1 MRLNIILAAA
11 PLLAGGRAPPP
22 VTAVIIDPRP
32 VLLYWAVRHAREA
45 LDAHIP
51 IVAFTKNATAFA
63 ARPDVRRLGNVRVK
77 RCKDDTKKAYNK
89 RLRDAVFWATLQT
102 THALLFEGDSWFEAR
117 PSFPLPY
124 FLSKM
129 DAGGYTMLGAP
140 WDPARPFCQ
149 NDAEHCVG
157 NSGASL
163 WHVPRLMDALRDA
176 DRLVPSGGER
186 GNVDRFVHRL
196 LRRGNRTV
204 APAALAAR
212 WAEADVAS
220 PGVPF
225 ARHKPRQM
233 TRGVCF
239 VHLVGDGPFAPPS
252 LTGARTCLVTD
263 APDAAP
269 AGVDDVVRVGDLRQ
283 RFAAVGMP
291 RHALARLVAY
301 EAPPYALTLFPVG
314 AARPSPEWWATLP
327 SNADVL
333 LDGGAV
339 LLRRSAFARVWATAL
354 GAYVRANAADPFGAA
369 LRDLT
374 RSPGARTGALP
385 ALETGIGAKPSGAGS
400 TVRAHVIQMGDARS
414 VAAYATYVAGVRR
427 AADANGFAY
436 GLLPWNATSS
446 THACP
451 YTAKV
456 AAIAARLR
464 GAPDGAWVVWLD
476 LDVQFALATCGAW
489 WPTLQKIGGDA
500 CHLVALR
507 TDRQIN
513 TGVLHIKATP
523 AMRELVGAWLAEQ
536 LAREVCAG
544 PADQSAFEEVILRK
558 AVPNYG
564 GRCATQGPTMD
575 RGEALADYFR
585 RIARLRR
592 SGAGGLERVGDCFG
606 EEMGMEQRRAP
617 PENVCLVR
625 CRDGLQAHDCGAT
638 DGDRRAEAYLFDH
651 AKPPKPGRQK
661 VRAGHP
667 TTDRVWPRCTL

>member
-1 MRLNIILAAA
+1 MRPRHLIIWAAAA

-32 VLLYWAVRHAREA
+32 DLLYWAVRHAREA
-45 LDAHIP
+45 LDANIP

-63 ARPDVRRLGNVRVK
+63 ARPDVRRLGNVAVK
-77 RCKDDTKKAYNK
+77 KCKDDTKKAYNK

-233 TRGVCF
+233 TCGVCF

-354 GAYVRANAADPFGAA
+354 GAYVRTNAADPFGAA

-374 RSPGARTGALP
+374 RSPGARAGALP
-385 ALETGIGAKPSGAGS
+385 ALKTGIRRPSKIATLRQRTALGRSRGPRGGSGRSASARGRCRASRGAAPSPGRRGS
-400 TVRAHVIQMGDARS
+400 GWLCRPAPRRRRSRRSRRRRRRSPRRSARRR
-414 VAAYATYVAGVRR
+414 RR
-427 AADANGFAY
+427 ALN
-436 GLLPWNATSS
+436 S
-446 THACP
+446 
-451 YTAKV
+451 
-456 AAIAARLR
+456 
-464 GAPDGAWVVWLD
+464 
-476 LDVQFALATCGAW
+476 
-489 WPTLQKIGGDA
+489 
-500 CHLVALR
+500 
-507 TDRQIN
+507 
-513 TGVLHIKATP
+513 TP
-523 AMRELVGAWLAEQ
+523 AAAT
-536 LAREVCAG
+536 
-544 PADQSAFEEVILRK
+544 
-558 AVPNYG
+558 
-564 GRCATQGPTMD
+564 GR
-575 RGEALADYFR
+575 L
-585 RIARLRR
+585 
-592 SGAGGLERVGDCFG
+592 SGGLG
-606 EEMGMEQRRAP
+606 P
-617 PENVCLVR
+617 
-625 CRDGLQAHDCGAT
+625 GLID
-638 DGDRRAEAYLFDH
+638 
-651 AKPPKPGRQK
+651 
-661 VRAGHP
+661 
-667 TTDRVWPRCTL
+667 